1 MPRNPGLGRGI
12 PLGFFRPAN
21 DRAEENWRY
30 DRQAP
35 VLIRRC
41 ALIRGAVVEAV
52 GDAFAFRE
60 VDSVQLRGTSQP
72 IKLYTFDT
80 TAP

>member
-1 MPRNPGLGRGI
+1 MGAATFVLDGLSFAGRNPVLRGGI

-21 DRAEENWRY
+21 DKAEENWRY

-41 ALIRGAVVEAV
+41 AQPPIEARRLIDWMVLHVM
-52 GDAFAFRE
+52 
-60 VDSVQLRGTSQP
+60 LP
-72 IKLYTFDT
+72 I
-80 TAP
+80 